1 MWAPQL
7 ADLSDQFT
15 VIAWDAP
22 GAGQS
27 SDPPSTYA
35 VGDWAEALAKLL
47 DAEHIPR
54 AHIIGLSWGGLLAQ
68 EFYRQYASRVSTLVL
83 VDTYAGWAGSLGED
97 VARQRLTA
105 CIRDSSLPATELV
118 AQYLPGMF
126 SEGVSSAI
134 REQLAAIMS
143 DTHPVGFRLM
153 ATALATGD
161 TRNLLPAIHAPTL
174 LVWGDADKRAPM
186 KIAHQLETMIP
197 RARLAV
203 IPGAGHVSNLE
214 APAVFN
220 AIVREFLSAH
230 PG

>member
-1 MWAPQL
+1 VWAPQL
-7 ADLSDQFT
+7 AELSDSFT

-35 VGDWAEALAKLL
+35 LGDWAETLAKLL

-68 EFYRQYASRVSTLVL
+68 EFYRKYASRVWALVL
-83 VDTYAGWAGSLGED
+83 VDTYAGWTGSLGEE
-97 VARQRLTA
+97 VAKQRLTV
-105 CIRDSSLPATELV
+105 CIRDSSLPKTELV

-126 SEGVSSAI
+126 SERVPTVV

-153 ATALATGD
+153 ATALANGD
-161 TRNLLPAIHAPTL
+161 TRNLLPAIHVPTL
-174 LVWGDADKRAPM
+174 LIWGDADERAP
-186 KIAHQLETMIP
+186 ISIGYQLETKIP
-197 RARLAV
+197 SARLAV
-203 IPGAGHVSNLE
+203 ISGAGHVSNLE

-220 AIVREFLSAH
+220 AILREFLSAH